1 MLEFIINSFHANPLF
16 LYPLK
21 TSENLR
27 FSDIYWGY
35 KNRTLALNGLT
46 VELSFA
52 LTLKLLY
59 ETTNGRSFA
68 TCLF

>member
-1 MLEFIINSFHANPLF
+1 MLEFIINSFHASPLF

-21 TSENLR
+21 TSENHR